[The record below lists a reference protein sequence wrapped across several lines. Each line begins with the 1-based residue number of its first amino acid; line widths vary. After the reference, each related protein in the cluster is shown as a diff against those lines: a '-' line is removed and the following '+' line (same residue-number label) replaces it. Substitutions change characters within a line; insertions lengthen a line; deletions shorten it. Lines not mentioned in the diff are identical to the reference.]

1 MIGFCILG
9 YYFSKHHYDIRY
21 GFYYSFF
28 MLGLGALLFTFAF
41 SPLLITTAIL
51 LYGIGIG
58 LFWLTIHTYEL
69 TETRDDERDFY
80 SSLLSAGG
88 KVLLVVCPIVA
99 TALLYLSKTILHL
112 DPFIILFSV
121 IPFIFLLGLFSFS
134 GIQTYKPSTIELAD
148 LRHFFIEKRNAIA
161 QLYMAGNGMGH
172 FLGPLIIPLA
182 ALTILGNEMRVGI
195 FNAAIAIL
203 SSVLI
208 LILGKYRD
216 KGNRFIFLCVA
227 TILGSV
233 FLYLLGYYMSSTI
246 LVIYAIASLFLDP
259 IKDVSNHVISLQT
272 MESIGRRGK
281 DFYATMILRDFSL
294 WVWRMV
300 IGVLL
305 LYTSTLIADPS
316 LMIKIGI
323 FAIIAVEYITVL
335 GAYILL
341 KTLNKLD

>member
-1 MIGFCILG
+1 
-9 YYFSKHHYDIRY
+9 
-21 GFYYSFF
+21 
-28 MLGLGALLFTFAF
+28 
-41 SPLLITTAIL
+41 
-51 LYGIGIG
+51 
-58 LFWLTIHTYEL
+58 
-69 TETRDDERDFY
+69 
-80 SSLLSAGG
+80 
-88 KVLLVVCPIVA
+88 VVCPIVA

-216 KGNRFIFLCVA
+216 KGNKRGQQSRSLCR
-227 TILGSV
+227 TNPCP
-233 FLYLLGYYMSSTI
+233 YRDLLDRLKSSD
-246 LVIYAIASLFLDP
+246 LVSL
-259 IKDVSNHVISLQT
+259 K
-272 MESIGRRGK
+272 
-281 DFYATMILRDFSL
+281 
-294 WVWRMV
+294 
-300 IGVLL
+300 
-305 LYTSTLIADPS
+305 
-316 LMIKIGI
+316 
-323 FAIIAVEYITVL
+323 
-335 GAYILL
+335 
-341 KTLNKLD
+341 

>member
-1 MIGFCILG
+1 
-9 YYFSKHHYDIRY
+9 
-21 GFYYSFF
+21 
-28 MLGLGALLFTFAF
+28 
-41 SPLLITTAIL
+41 
-51 LYGIGIG
+51 
-58 LFWLTIHTYEL
+58 
-69 TETRDDERDFY
+69 
-80 SSLLSAGG
+80 
-88 KVLLVVCPIVA
+88 
-99 TALLYLSKTILHL
+99 
-112 DPFIILFSV
+112 
-121 IPFIFLLGLFSFS
+121 
-134 GIQTYKPSTIELAD
+134 
-148 LRHFFIEKRNAIA
+148 
-161 QLYMAGNGMGH
+161 MGH